1 MGFFLLIDLWGF
13 FLKYLVEVKIKM
25 KKEIF
30 RQKTL
35 FDDENSDY
43 LFLVEEL
50 RKIRLKERKEKEKK
64 AIQKYNEAYVA
75 SRRKNK

>member
-1 MGFFLLIDLWGF
+1 
-13 FLKYLVEVKIKM
+13 M

-64 AIQKYNEAYVA
+64 AIQKYNETYVA